1 MSDIFSLFKLIES
14 NKPSGNSPLTHLVV
28 GLGNPDAKY
37 ANTRHNAGFMF
48 MDLVAGKLGVK
59 IDRAKYNSLTCE
71 AHIAGKRVLLMKP
84 LTYMNLSGNAVRAAA
99 DFYKIPPENIII
111 IYDDVSLDVGK
122 LRIRLKGS
130 DGGHKGIRSIT
141 EQLSTQNYPRIK
153 LGVGQKPSAEYDLK
167 DWVLKDIPKDQR
179 ESFKS
184 AADKAYDA
192 LVMMLSGDTQKA
204 MNNFD

>member
-1 MSDIFSLFKLIES
+1 MSDIFSLFELIEKKKPAS
-14 NKPSGNSPLTHLVV
+14 NLPLTHLVV

-71 AHIAGKRVLLMKP
+71 AVISGKRVLLMKP
-84 LTYMNLSGNAVRAAA
+84 LTYMNLSGNAVRTAA

-122 LRIRLKGS
+122 MRIRLKGS
-130 DGGHKGIRSIT
+130 DGGHRGIRSIS
-141 EQLSTQNYPRIK
+141 EKLSTQNYPRIK
-153 LGVGQKPSAEYDLK
+153 LGVGQKPSPEYDLK

-179 ESFKS
+179 DNFKS
-184 AADKAYDA
+184 AAENAYSA
-192 LVMMLSGDTQKA
+192 LEMMLNGDMEKA
-204 MNNFD
+204 MNKYN

>member
-14 NKPSGNSPLTHLVV
+14 NRASSNLPISHLIV

-48 MDLVAGKLGVK
+48 MDLVSSKLGVK
-59 IDRAKYNSLTCE
+59 IDRAKYNALTCE
-71 AHIAGKRVLLMKP
+71 AQISGKRVLLMKP

-130 DGGHKGIRSIT
+130 DGGHRGIRSIS
-141 EQLSTQNYPRIK
+141 EQLSTQSYPRIK
-153 LGVGQKPSAEYDLK
+153 LGVGQKPNSEYDLK

-179 ESFKS
+179 ESFKE
-184 AADKAYDA
+184 AANKAYDA
-192 LVMMLSGDTQKA
+192 LEMMLSGKTEMA
-204 MNNFD
+204 MNKFN